1 MRLGERGAGDAKT
14 PESRVVDTFSRFN
27 LDGKVAIITG
37 AAGLLGPEHAAALAE
52 AGATLVL
59 NDMKGTE
66 LKAVS
71 EKMAQAYPVEV
82 MGLPADVTHFES
94 LEKMKEIVVSRFGRI
109 DILIN
114 NAANNPSFDSASEAH
129 FSRFENFPHSMWQKD
144 IDVGLTGAF
153 NCCKVFGSYMAENG
167 GGVILNIASDL
178 GVIAPDQRIYQ
189 DPDKSCD
196 EQPVKPVTY
205 SVVKHGIVG
214 LTKYLATYW
223 CQKNVRVNCISPGGV
238 FNSQDPQFVSRLTK
252 LIPMGRMADR
262 SEYKAAVLFMTS
274 FASSYMTGS
283 NLVIDGGR
291 TVW

>member
-1 MRLGERGAGDAKT
+1 M
-14 PESRVVDTFSRFN
+14 DTFSQFN

-37 AAGLLGPEHAAALAE
+37 AAGLLGPEHASALAE
-52 AGATLVL
+52 AGANLIL
-59 NDMKGTE
+59 SDLKEKE

-71 EKMAQAYPVEV
+71 AKLSQAYPVEV
-82 MGLPADVTHFES
+82 MGVSADVTCYAS
-94 LEKMKEIVVSRFGRI
+94 IEKMKEIVCSRFGRI

-114 NAANNPSFDSASEAH
+114 NAANNPSFDAASEAH
-129 FSRFENFPHSMWQKD
+129 FSRFENFPDAMWQKD

-153 NCCKVFGSYMAENG
+153 NCCKAFGCYMAENG

-178 GVIAPDQRIYQ
+178 SIIAPDQRIYQ
-189 DPDKSCD
+189 DPKKSCD
-196 EQPVKPVTY
+196 DQLVKPVTY

-238 FNSQDPQFVSRLTK
+238 FNNQDSQFVSRLTN
-252 LIPMGRMADR
+252 LIPMGRMAGR
-262 SEYKAAVLFMTS
+262 TEYKAAILFMTS
-274 FASSYMTGS
+274 SASSYMTGS
-283 NLVIDGGR
+283 NIVIDGGR